1 MRIQSQITFRK
12 QGRTGANPTSAAT
25 PFWFEGLPV
34 LKTCNSS
41 TIPSFPPPNT
51 TISSLIDTARWPC
64 LGRGEGPVEFVIFF
78 HFMVAAMLFLSGPS
92 QRTMFHPQGH
102 ARCVYTKQ
110 TRTKSIMGRKEQGF
124 WGGGGGRCCDL
135 FILWKQKITLKN
147 IFIKTVDKLFSIKN
161 VFFKILFLFYFSVFL
176 LFVLRAL

>member
-92 QRTMFHPQGH
+92 QRTNVSPTRPRALCLHKTNTHQKHHGTKG
-102 ARCVYTKQ
+102 ARF
-110 TRTKSIMGRKEQGF
+110 RGR
-124 WGGGGGRCCDL
+124 GGGVVVA
-135 FILWKQKITLKN
+135 T
-147 IFIKTVDKLFSIKN
+147 FSYYGNK
-161 VFFKILFLFYFSVFL
+161 K
-176 LFVLRAL
+176 